1 MNGAWIAISSQ
12 IGLLLMET
20 EILETQWNSVQFDI
34 LVTSFTFTYIQIM
47 MEGSFQGRCMA
58 ENL

>member
-20 EILETQWNSVQFDI
+20 EILETQWNGVQFDI

-47 MEGSFQGRCMA
+47 MEGSFQGQCMT

>member
-1 MNGAWIAISSQ
+1 
-12 IGLLLMET
+12 MEM
-20 EILETQWNSVQFDI
+20 EILETQWNGVQFDI

-47 MEGSFQGRCMA
+47 MEGSFQGQCMT

>member
-1 MNGAWIAISSQ
+1 
-12 IGLLLMET
+12 MEM
-20 EILETQWNSVQFDI
+20 EILETQWNGVQFDI